1 MEAGDESVDG
11 GEDGDGD
18 GTHLGSCVSFL
29 RAGLYIFVA
38 IHAEDVCRLVPH
50 TSARGRP
57 AAVNINATLSE
68 DPRPRALAR
77 RGGGRR

>member
-1 MEAGDESVDG
+1 MGAGDESVDG

-18 GTHLGSCVSFL
+18 GMHLGSCVSSL

-38 IHAEDVCRLVPH
+38 MHAEDICRLVPH
-50 TSARGRP
+50 TSARGP

-77 RGGGRR
+77 RGGGW